1 MNRLGRL
8 PVWPAGIVV
17 LVMLVG
23 APTARADL
31 ASGKKKLLSG
41 QYAAARK
48 DLAGVRGA
56 DRGAAQLLLLELE
69 SRTGN
74 HAAAE
79 AIGRALSRSND
90 KALAADAQVRL
101 AEVLRDTGRYA
112 EAEKL
117 LRPLANRADP
127 HPRARWQYGL
137 VLRDLGRIADSEK
150 AFRWF
155 ADQWRANKIDVK
167 NAELNFYLADSARYL
182 DEHEFANQTYRDVID
197 RAPTLLEAN
206 IYWGDLFLSKYAA
219 ADAVDSYDEVLK
231 IDPHHPDAHAGMARA
246 KLETSYDIATAR
258 RHLEQALKSNPK
270 HVPALLIRAS
280 VEIDQN
286 RWSAAKATL
295 REVFSVNPLSFEGL
309 SLLATIQWLR
319 DDKAGYEGTKKKIFA
334 ANPAYAELFHIIAR
348 SAVREHRYA
357 AAIELEKQAVAVNP
371 EYYEAMQAIGTG
383 YLRLGLEKEGVE
395 WLRKAWDG
403 DAYNLRTHNTLELY
417 EEHIPRSYSFERTKN
432 FKIRYHN
439 EEKALLSRYVEPL
452 VERAFADM
460 VKRYKFKPKT
470 PVILELYRNP
480 DHYSVRTVGLPNL
493 GALGV
498 CFGQVVTAMSPSS
511 GDINYAM
518 VVWHELSHVFAIQI
532 SNSRVPR
539 WYTEGL
545 SEYETVLARPEWR
558 RENDADIYAAM
569 VEGSLPSVAELNE
582 SFMNP
587 SMKKVMVAYHLSSL
601 TIEYIA
607 RTYGF
612 DKVVDGLK
620 LFAAGHETP
629 AVIEKI
635 TGLAVA
641 AFDAKFREYLELRLR
656 PYRNTLHIP
665 ESGYSDLKKLEIA
678 ADAKPEDPAT
688 IAGLALGY
696 FYDGNA
702 KKASKAAARALGLD
716 PKNKLAL
723 YISAELALRQ
733 RQPELAKKHYEDLI
747 RAGGDSFDVRSRLG
761 MIAARAGKTE
771 AAEKHYC
778 AAKALDPERSYPY
791 QALFDLYKKAGRK
804 EQALRELESYV
815 MIEQMQYGP
824 VKQLLTEYAALGKWG
839 KVAAYGELAVEINPF
854 DVEMLLLIGE
864 ANVEI
869 GNGARALYH
878 YDSALAV
885 RPPLRRPALAY
896 IGRTA
901 ALMLMGKK
909 SDAKKALAEA
919 LRLEPENARAL
930 ELEGKLK

>member
-1 MNRLGRL
+1 MKRLGLL
-8 PVWPAGIVV
+8 PVWPLSIAL

-23 APTARADL
+23 VAHADL
-31 ASGKKKLLSG
+31 ASGKKKLLAG
-41 QYAAARK
+41 KYAAAKK
-48 DLAGVRGA
+48 DLASVSGG
-56 DRGAAQLLLLELE
+56 DRGAAQLLLIELE
-69 SRTGN
+69 TRTGN

-79 AIGRALSRSND
+79 KIGRALMRSRD
-90 KALAADAQVRL
+90 PAVAADARVRV
-101 AEVLRDTGRYA
+101 AEVLRATGRYA
-112 EAEKL
+112 EAERL
-117 LRPLANRADP
+117 LRPLATRADP
-127 HPRARWQYGL
+127 HPRARWQHGL
-137 VLRDLGRIADSEK
+137 VLRELGRIKESK
-150 AFRWF
+150 QAFDWF

-167 NAELNFYLADSARYL
+167 NAEVNFYLADSARYL
-182 DEHEFANQTYRDVID
+182 GEHEFSNTTYRDVID

-246 KLETSYDIATAR
+246 KLETSYDIATAL
-258 RHLEQALKSNPK
+258 RHLGQALKSNPK
-270 HVPALLIRAS
+270 HVPSLLVRAGIQ
-280 VEIDQN
+280 IDQN
-286 RWSAAKATL
+286 KWGAAKKTL
-295 REVFSVNPLSFEGL
+295 QKVFSVNPLSFEGL

-319 DDKAGYEGTKKKIFA
+319 DDKVGYEATRKKIFA
-334 ANPAYAELFHIIAR
+334 ANPAYAEFFHIIAR

-357 AAIELEKQAVAVNP
+357 AAIELEKQAVAVDP

-383 YLRLGLEKEGVE
+383 YLRLGLEKQGLE
-395 WLRKAWDG
+395 WLRKAWNG
-403 DAYNLRTHNTLELY
+403 DEYNLRTHNTLELY

-439 EEKALLSRYVEPL
+439 DEKQLLARYIEPL

-460 VKRYKFKPKT
+460 VRRYKFTPNT
-470 PVILELYRNP
+470 PVVLELYQNP

-518 VVWHELSHVFAIQI
+518 VVWHELSHVFAIQL
-532 SNSRVPR
+532 SKSRVPR

-558 RENDADIYAAM
+558 RENDADIWAAM
-569 VEGSLPSVAELNE
+569 QEGSLPSVAELNE

-587 SMKKVMVAYHLSSL
+587 SMKQVMVAYHLSSL

-620 LFAAGHETP
+620 LFAKGDETP
-629 AVIEKI
+629 QVIEKI
-635 TGLAVA
+635 TGLEVP
-641 AFDAKFREYLELRLR
+641 AFDARFRKYLELRLA

-665 ESGYSDLKKLEIA
+665 ETGFSDLKKLEIA
-678 ADAKPEDPAT
+678 ADAKPGDAKT
-688 IAGLALGY
+688 IANLALGY

-702 KKASKAAARALGLD
+702 QKASKSARRALELD
-716 PKNKLAL
+716 PKNKIAL
-723 YISAELALRQ
+723 YISAELALRG
-733 RQPELAKKHYEDLI
+733 RQPELAKKHYENLI

-761 MIAARAGKTE
+761 MIAARDGKTE

-791 QALFDLYKKAGRK
+791 QALFELYKQAGKKA
-804 EQALRELESYV
+804 QALRELESFV
-815 MIEQMQYGP
+815 IIEQMQYGP
-824 VKQLLTEYAALGKWG
+824 AKQLITEYAELGKWG

-854 DVEMLLLIGE
+854 DVEMLMLIGE
-864 ANVEI
+864 ANVEV
-869 GNGARALYH
+869 GDGARGLYH
-878 YDSALAV
+878 YDSALLAN
-885 RPPLRRPALAY
+885 PPLRRPALAH
-896 IGRTA
+896 IGRA
-901 ALMLMGKK
+901 RALALLGKK
-909 SDAKKALAEA
+909 AEAKKALAEA
-919 LRLEPENARAL
+919 LRLEPENAKAL
-930 ELEGKLK
+930 ALKKTLR